1 MKRGILGCLVGV
13 LVAWPL
19 AGTGAEA
26 QGEAEDQAVQVHFPE
41 RLRPQPAVSWL
52 GGPNQESGAGADA
65 SSGARQVALVP
76 RETDNRARSRD
87 NLRRLQAAPSLEEG
101 SSCPGRDTSRFRKS
115 VAITRF
121 PLLDSDGAA
130 LGRLDNV
137 VEALPRMLSAE
148 LSPRETILMHS
159 AFDRRLYD
167 RPLNAPTVQAVDR
180 HLTRASEMTRAMG
193 VQFVISGVVRDIG
206 VEDPD
211 AWGTSAA
218 SWLGRGLG
226 ITNQQ
231 RRLAVD
237 LFVYDGLSGVMVM
250 SDRLEVRGEWDH
262 AREAEV
268 GFGTPG
274 FAETGFGKRIGERV
288 SELADEVAVNLG
300 CQPFIASV
308 ERVDNQRIRISA
320 GADSGLRPGQTMELL
335 RAERYLDQPQEYPA
349 LRPTGQTME
358 VQQVQPRFSSGQ
370 LPVEG
375 GRINVRRGDRVV
387 IW

>member
-1 MKRGILGCLVGV
+1 MKRRVLGCLMGV

-19 AGTGAEA
+19 VATGAE
-26 QGEAEDQAVQVHFPE
+26 QQTELQEKPVQVHFPE
-41 RLRPQPAVSWL
+41 RLRPQPAVSRL
-52 GGPNQESGAGADA
+52 GGPHRGSGAGAEA

-87 NLRRLQAAPSLEEG
+87 NLRRLQTAPSLQEG
-101 SSCPGRDTSRFRKS
+101 SSCPGRDTSHFRKS

-121 PLLDSDGAA
+121 PLLDSEGAV

-137 VEALPRMLSAE
+137 VEALPRMLSEE

-159 AFDRRLYD
+159 AFDRQLYD

-180 HLTRASEMTRAMG
+180 RLDRASELTRAMG

-211 AWGTSAA
+211 AWGTSAV

-226 ITNQQ
+226 VTNQQ

-262 AREAEV
+262 AREADV

-335 RAERYLDQPQEYPA
+335 RAERYLDQPQDYPA
-349 LRPTGQTME
+349 LRPTGQTLE
-358 VQQVQPRFSSGQ
+358 IQQVQPRFSSGQ

-375 GRINVRRGDRVV
+375 GRINVQRGDRVV

>member
-41 RLRPQPAVSWL
+41 RLRPQPAVSRL
-52 GGPNQESGAGADA
+52 GGPNQGSGAGADA

-76 RETDNRARSRD
+76 RETDNRARSRE
-87 NLRRLQAAPSLEEG
+87 NLHRLQTAPSLQEG

-167 RPLNAPTVQAVDR
+167 RP
-180 HLTRASEMTRAMG
+180 G
-193 VQFVISGVVRDIG
+193 
-206 VEDPD
+206 
-211 AWGTSAA
+211 
-218 SWLGRGLG
+218 
-226 ITNQQ
+226 
-231 RRLAVD
+231 
-237 LFVYDGLSGVMVM
+237 
-250 SDRLEVRGEWDH
+250 
-262 AREAEV
+262 
-268 GFGTPG
+268 
-274 FAETGFGKRIGERV
+274 
-288 SELADEVAVNLG
+288 
-300 CQPFIASV
+300 
-308 ERVDNQRIRISA
+308 
-320 GADSGLRPGQTMELL
+320 
-335 RAERYLDQPQEYPA
+335 
-349 LRPTGQTME
+349 
-358 VQQVQPRFSSGQ
+358 
-370 LPVEG
+370 
-375 GRINVRRGDRVV
+375 
-387 IW
+387 

>member
-1 MKRGILGCLVGV
+1 MKRGVLGCLMGV
-13 LVAWPL
+13 MVAWPL
-19 AGTGAEA
+19 AGTGAEKPA
-26 QGEAEDQAVQVHFPE
+26 GLEEKPVQVHFPE

-52 GGPNQESGAGADA
+52 GGPGKGGGGGAET

-76 RETDNRARSRD
+76 RETGNPARSRD
-87 NLRRLQAAPSLEEG
+87 NLRRLQTAPSLQEG

-121 PLLDSDGAA
+121 PLMDSDGAV

-180 HLTRASEMTRAMG
+180 NLTRASELTRAMG

-206 VEDPD
+206 VEDPE
-211 AWGTSAA
+211 AWGTSTA

-226 ITNQQ
+226 VSNQQ

-268 GFGTPG
+268 GFGTPA
-274 FAETGFGKRIGERV
+274 FAETDFGQRIGQRV
-288 SELADEVAVNLG
+288 SNLADEVAVNLG

-308 ERVDNQRIRISA
+308 ERVDNERIRISA

-335 RAERYLDQPQEYPA
+335 RAERYLDQPQDYPA

-375 GRINVRRGDRVV
+375 GRINVQRGDRVV

>member
-1 MKRGILGCLVGV
+1 MRITLMGAL
-13 LVAWPL
+13 LVALMALPL
-19 AGTGAEA
+19 GTNGAEQQSA
-26 QGEAEDQAVQVHFPE
+26 GADGQPVQIHFPQ
-41 RLRPQPAVSWL
+41 RLRPQPAISRL
-52 GGPNQESGAGADA
+52 GGPGNGGQGEAAKE
-65 SSGARQVALVP
+65 ARPVALVP
-76 RETDNRARSRD
+76 RDTDNRKRSTA
-87 NLRRLQAAPSLEEG
+87 NLRRLQQAPSLQEG

-121 PLLDSDGAA
+121 PLLDSDGAV

-137 VEALPRMLSAE
+137 VRALPRMLNEE
-148 LSPRETILMHS
+148 LSSRETILMHQ

-167 RPLNAPTVQAVDR
+167 RAINAPTVQAVDR
-180 HLTRASEMTRAMG
+180 HLTRASELTRAMG

-206 VEDPD
+206 VEDPG

-226 ITNQQ
+226 VANQQ

-268 GFGTPG
+268 GFGTPA
-274 FAETGFGKRIGERV
+274 FAETEFGKRIGERV
-288 SELADEVAVNLG
+288 SGLADEVAVNLG

-308 ERVDNQRIRISA
+308 ERVANERVRISA

-349 LRPTGQTME
+349 LRPIGRTLE
-358 VQQVQPRFSSGQ
+358 IQQVQPRFSSGQ
-370 LPVEG
+370 LPLEG
-375 GRINVRRGDRVV
+375 GRINVQRGDRVV